1 MKEVMLW
8 NKLLAILLP
17 MVSWEKKFLSCMA
30 FSVYAFQ
37 PILFKGAYRKSQRT
51 RQSEWYF
58 YQFDLPRHIT
68 RGVCPS
74 CFIHQHCREERE
86 SAEASPFPCEPPRVE
101 KNVAVAYVLYPT
113 EPWDI
118 LTVVVPKWGWEI
130 ILQSWTQFNRK
141 QYGVHLK
148 KWAAFCSKMKID
160 SLDVSV
166 K

>member
-1 MKEVMLW
+1 MLW
-8 NKLLAILLP
+8 NKLLAILICCPWYPERRSFSLAWPLAFMPFNQFFYSKVPTENHRGQGRVSDICTNLTYPDILP
-17 MVSWEKKFLSCMA
+17 EAYVQAVSSTK
-30 FSVYAFQ
+30 
-37 PILFKGAYRKSQRT
+37 T
-51 RQSEWYF
+51 
-58 YQFDLPRHIT
+58 
-68 RGVCPS
+68 
-74 CFIHQHCREERE
+74 
-86 SAEASPFPCEPPRVE
+86 VE
-101 KNVAVAYVLYPT
+101 KNENPLRLSHSHASHPVWKKMQLWPYDLYPT

-118 LTVVVPKWGWEI
+118 LTEVVPKWGWEI